1 MSDRVMDESQHVFVF
16 VSQVST
22 QPLFVPGVWG
32 PYLSA
37 MLPELWLNEGGQS
50 ATGRLVRAERFR
62 IMNQN
67 QHHYET
73 HHQTANE
80 LHVQ

>member
-1 MSDRVMDESQHVFVF
+1 MDESQHVF

-62 IMNQN
+62 TNIIMK
-67 QHHYET
+67 HT
-73 HHQTANE
+73 IRLRMSCMCSDLTC
-80 LHVQ
+80 VFRWSMW

>member
-1 MSDRVMDESQHVFVF
+1 MDESQHVFVF

-22 QPLFVPGVWG
+22 QQLFVPGVWG

-67 QHHYET
+67 QHHYKT